1 MSQNTEPRHE
11 TVSGVAIRS
20 TRKKRHSK
28 ALYWVLS
35 VLVVAA
41 LGAGVYFK
49 VFDLGLFHTD
59 PDIGKDPGDIA
70 GETQNPPDEAAI
82 LLERGL
88 NARGV
93 YLTIAAAGTQPK
105 MAQVVSFV
113 RNNPGLNAIV
123 ADVKDNN
130 GQVPC
135 SPPSGVP
142 SKAASYNHFPV
153 LVEELRRQGYYM
165 IARIVAFQDP
175 YIATTQPE
183 LAIRKTDGS
192 LWKDRDGRLWLNP
205 YDQRNW
211 EHVKNTALWAVDM
224 GFHEIQL
231 DYVRFPD
238 SAAGIESSVLVPGV
252 ENFSNRGQAISE
264 FLDYMYQELEGKA
277 LLAADIFGFTTIA
290 VDDMGIGQKLEE
302 ISDSVDVISPM
313 VYPSHYYNAGIYG
326 FEVPEAH
333 PYEVVGNAMDEAFE
347 RTDGLKVRII
357 RPWVQDFSMRIRYGV
372 AEVQAQIDALFDR
385 GINTFMLWN
394 PSNVYTNGVN
404 YEPAES

>member
-1 MSQNTEPRHE
+1 M
-11 TVSGVAIRS
+11 
-20 TRKKRHSK
+20 
-28 ALYWVLS
+28 
-35 VLVVAA
+35 
-41 LGAGVYFK
+41 YFG
-49 VFDLGLFHTD
+49 VFDPWLNPEDPGISTD
-59 PDIGKDPGDIA
+59 PSDITGENHDPIDK
-70 GETQNPPDEAAI
+70 TLS

-88 NARGV
+88 DARGV
-93 YLTIAAAGTQPK
+93 YLTIAAAGTQSK
-105 MAQVVSFV
+105 MAQVVTFV
-113 RNNPGLNAIV
+113 RENPGLNAIV

-135 SPPSGVP
+135 SPPAGVP

-153 LVEELRRQGYYM
+153 LIEELRRQGYYM

-211 EHVKNTALWAVDM
+211 EHVKDTALWAVDM

-252 ENFSNRGQAISE
+252 ENFRNRGHAISE
-264 FLDYMYQELEGKA
+264 FLDYMHQELDGKA

-290 VDDMGIGQKLEE
+290 VDDMGIGQRLEE
-302 ISDSVDVISPM
+302 ISDSVDVICPM

-326 FEVPEAH
+326 FDVPEAH
-333 PYEVVGNAMDEAFE
+333 PYEVVGYAMDEAFE
-347 RTDGLKVRII
+347 RTEGLKVQII
-357 RPWVQDFSMRIRYGV
+357 RPWLQDFSMRIRYGTQ
-372 AEVQAQIDALFDR
+372 EVQSQIDALFER
-385 GINTFMLWN
+385 GIHTFMLWN